1 MFQPFYVTLEMCQ
14 GQEPDR
20 DVSSLKLNDLCSV
33 GIYAVKHDRIWTI
46 IISHT
51 RLLSLLNRR
60 KSWLW
65 FLVSVADKDTNL
77 KT

>member
-1 MFQPFYVTLEMCQ
+1 MFQPFCVTLEMCQ

-20 DVSSLKLNDLCSV
+20 DVSSLKLSYLCSV
-33 GIYAVKHDRIWTI
+33 GIYAVKHDRIWI

-51 RLLSLLNRR
+51 RSLALPNRK

-65 FLVSVADKDTNL
+65 FLVGVADKDTNL